1 MGKHT
6 GANSQR
12 YLLAS
17 VQLVHPF
24 TINKDCNEIC
34 ISRATRAPTGSTQ
47 STPINNGTGVHD
59 ASVDESL
66 VDTLCVHGVCKVLT
80 WRKAP

>member
-17 VQLVHPF
+17 VELVHPF
-24 TINKDCNEIC
+24 TINKDCNVIC
-34 ISRATRAPTGSTQ
+34 TSCATRAPTGSTQ
-47 STPINNGTGVHD
+47 STLINDRTEVHD
-59 ASVDESL
+59 ASFNESL
-66 VDTLCVHGVCKVLT
+66 VDTVCA
-80 WRKAP
+80 RCS